1 MLQQQLRDVWALVIG
16 REDQGRVSALIL
28 LIDTDLLVDQRLGQL
43 HIVGSGCEVEILRLR
58 PHDRC
63 QSNHR
68 DDDCNQSG
76 FHCETLLWLDSYL
89 VLDTRLVAVLAASP
103 ARSALITEILPN
115 MTAYIMLV
123 TPLESEAVAFAPL
136 SSSNLT
142 SRSFP
147 LKEAPIK
154 AVLPEWS
161 LISVFAPS
169 FRRSCATS
177 KLSL

>member
-28 LIDTDLLVDQRLGQL
+28 LIDTDLLVDRRLGQV
-43 HIVGSGCEVEILRLR
+43 HIVGSGCEVESMRLR

-89 VLDTRLVAVLAASP
+89 VRDTRLVAVLAASP

-115 MTAYIMLV
+115 MTAYIMPV
-123 TPLESEAVAFAPL
+123 TPLDSEAVAFTAVSCTEFTPRPVPL
-136 SSSNLT
+136 
-142 SRSFP
+142 
-147 LKEAPIK
+147 
-154 AVLPEWS
+154 
-161 LISVFAPS
+161 
-169 FRRSCATS
+169 
-177 KLSL
+177 